1 MSEPPLTG
9 LRVLD
14 LSHNLAGPL
23 TTMHLGDL
31 GADVIKVERPTGDEW
46 RLHERMPGQPDRS
59 RHHMQANRNK
69 RAVCLDL
76 TMPSAREVLRALIA
90 RADVLVTNMRPGVP
104 EKLGFGWKESR
115 ALNPGLVYCAL
126 SAFGTE
132 GPRGGRAGYDLLGEA
147 LAGFM
152 PLAGAT
158 DERPPASSP
167 VPINDT
173 ALPLLAC
180 TAIMAALIERG
191 RTRRGQRVDASILG
205 AAVALNA
212 HSLVRVESVPGHG
225 VPTFSRAFYRAYRT
239 RDGWIAVAAYAERL
253 AGRFC
258 ELLGMPGLLSEPPW
272 DDRAAR
278 VTRAD
283 ELVALFAPRIAE
295 RTSAEWDEAMAAAG
309 VPAAPVRERDD
320 LFDDEQAWADG
331 LLVRV
336 EDDEVGP
343 VTMTAP
349 VVRLSDTPGAIRFA
363 GRHLGADT
371 REVLRELG
379 RSDVEIDDLHAE
391 GAAFSAGPA
400 PHGSGGG

>member
-1 MSEPPLTG
+1 VSAPPLTG

-23 TTMHLGDL
+23 TAMHLGDL
-31 GADVIKVERPTGDEW
+31 GADVIKVERPSGDEW
-46 RLHERMPGQPDRS
+46 RFHERLAGQPDRS

-76 TMPSAREVLRALIA
+76 TMEPARDVLRALVA

-104 EKLGFGWKESR
+104 EKLGFGWEECR

-152 PLAGAT
+152 PLAGT
-158 DERPPASSP
+158 SEERPPASSP
-167 VPINDT
+167 IPINDT

-180 TAIMAALIERG
+180 TAIMAALLERG

-225 VPTFSRAFYRAYRT
+225 TPTFSRAFYRAYRT

-253 AGRFC
+253 AARLC
-258 ELLGMPGLLSEPPW
+258 AALGMEGLLERAPW
-272 DDRAAR
+272 DDRAERVAR
-278 VTRAD
+278 ET
-283 ELVALFAPRIAE
+283 ELVALFAPVLAE
-295 RTSAEWDEAMAAAG
+295 RTTAEWDALLAAAG
-309 VPAAPVRERDD
+309 VPAAPVQERDD
-320 LFDDEQAWADG
+320 LFDDEQAWAEG
-331 LLVRV
+331 LLEAV
-336 EDDEVGP
+336 EDPELGP
-343 VTMTAP
+343 LTMTAP
-349 VVRLSDTPGAIRFA
+349 VVRLSETPGAIRFP

-371 REVLRELG
+371 REVLAELG
-379 RSDVEIDDLHAE
+379 LSDEEIATLIE
-391 GAAFSAGPA
+391 RGAATQYGA
-400 PHGSGGG
+400 

>member
-1 MSEPPLTG
+1 MAPPPLTG
-9 LRVLD
+9 TRVLD

-31 GADVIKVERPTGDEW
+31 GAEVIKIERPSGDEW

-76 TMPSAREVLRALIA
+76 TKDSAKEVLRALIA

-104 EKLGFGWKESR
+104 EKLGFGWEECR

-152 PLAGAT
+152 PLAGTSA
-158 DERPPASSP
+158 ERPPASSP
-167 VPINDT
+167 IPINDT

-180 TAIMAALIERG
+180 TGIMAALIERG

-225 VPTFSRAFYRAYRT
+225 TPTFSRAFYRAYRT
-239 RDGWIAVAAYAERL
+239 SDGWIAVAAYAERL
-253 AGRFC
+253 AARLC
-258 ELLGMPGLLSEPPW
+258 AALGMEGLLDREPW

-278 VTRAD
+278 VARES
-283 ELVALFAPRIAE
+283 ELVALFAPVLAQRS
-295 RTSAEWDEAMAAAG
+295 TAEWDDALAAAG

-320 LFDDEQAWADG
+320 LFDDEQAWAEG
-331 LLVRV
+331 LLERV
-336 EDDEVGP
+336 EDAEVGAL
-343 VTMTAP
+343 TMTAP
-349 VVRLSDTPGAIRFA
+349 VVRLSDSPAAIRFP

-379 RSDVEIDDLHAE
+379 RSDAEIAALVAE
-391 GAAFSAGPA
+391 GAAVTG
-400 PHGSGGG
+400 

>member
-1 MSEPPLTG
+1 MGAPPLTG

-31 GADVIKVERPTGDEW
+31 GADVIKVERPSGDEW
-46 RLHERMPGQPDRS
+46 RGHERLPGQPDRS

-69 RAVCLDL
+69 RAVCLEL
-76 TMPSAREVLRALIA
+76 TAPAAREVLRELIA

-104 EKLGFGWKESR
+104 ERLGFGWDEAR
-115 ALNPGLVYCAL
+115 MLNPGLVYCSL

-152 PLAGAT
+152 PLAGASE
-158 DERPPASSP
+158 ERPPASSP
-167 VPINDT
+167 IPINDT

-180 TAIMAALIERG
+180 TAIMAALVERA
-191 RTRRGQRVDASILG
+191 RTGRGQRVDASILG

-212 HSLVRVESVPGHG
+212 HSLVRVESLPGHG

-253 AGRFC
+253 AARLC
-258 ELLGMPGLLSEPPW
+258 ALLGMPGLLGEPPW
-272 DDRAAR
+272 DDRAVR
-278 VTRAD
+278 VTREA
-283 ELVALFAPRIAE
+283 ELVALFAPVIAG
-295 RTSAEWDEAMAAAG
+295 RTTAEWDEEMAAAG
-309 VPAAPVRERDD
+309 VPAAPVRPRDD
-320 LFDDEQAWADG
+320 LFDDEQAGAEG
-331 LLVRV
+331 LLARV

-343 VTMTAP
+343 LTMIAP
-349 VVRLSDTPGAIRFA
+349 VVRLSESPGAIRFP

-371 REVLRELG
+371 EAVLAELG
-379 RSDVEIDDLHAE
+379 RSPAQIAALLAD
-391 GAAFSAGPA
+391 GAAAGPA
-400 PHGSGGG
+400 AP